1 MDKKRLVAYVLAATL
16 ATGYVAPVAY
26 ASENTKVLSQ
36 QEKIQVLED
45 KNILLGKKFNKD
57 SSDSL
62 SLTDE
67 ITRSEIT
74 KLLVYTI
81 GREELAKTLDGV
93 TKPFPDVELGHWAN
107 GFISAAATTDIQK
120 GQYRLVIGDENGMF
134 MPEQQI
140 TYGELAT
147 TLLRAVR
154 PNLNE
159 TGMIYPKDYVEAAER
174 EGIFK
179 GISKVTVNKPVVRS
193 EAFEMVYNAYVK
205 LGTVPKT
212 YTDNIG
218 IVRKVSGW
226 GILANQTIRF
236 DDDNSTS
243 YRVSDEFKVTSGA
256 QWDKVARNQV
266 DDVVKY
272 GILTKYVLDEDNRVS
287 HLVELGNDLNGVIS
301 KDRFNTLFKIISNGT
316 AFETNDYEG
325 TNDNVS
331 VFNSYKITGDGLRL
345 ELVNNNSSSNT
356 EVELTENTKVYIL
369 QGDKVYNLR
378 TENDKKNNLPKLDP
392 SKTRVY
398 GAFENENNRNNAIVL
413 VFSGKVEKSESDL
426 YKDAENAID
435 AYRKDNSSKNRQA
448 AENSL
453 KKLADSNEKTRLQD
467 ILNEEINID
476 NAKIALSKFK
486 QTPTS
491 FNKEAA
497 KTAIEKII
505 SSNIKNELFRE
516 LDSISVNDSI
526 SKTNAEKIA
535 EIKKLLEEFRKDY
548 TNLEKRNKAVKA
560 INDLEQIEEKNALI
574 IEFNEIDKLYKSS
587 ENTSNEEK
595 LKQYQVALN
604 AINGYKF
611 IRSEENRIKAQ
622 DEINK
627 LPESSTYRTEAQDE
641 LDRVL
646 AQIKLYDEAYRLIGE
661 YGKDLV
667 YDEKVKAMNN
677 AKSAIDKIT
686 DEYLKEE
693 ALKLF
698 NEVQKP
704 ISEVDVRLDQLR
716 DSINNDSE
724 TYVDNENKRTE
735 FINRIEEIKKI
746 TDENEKSK
754 KHSELSDEVNNYIL
768 EQYKEKYSK
777 EIEELT
783 HLTEDEK
790 SKFISDLNDSIDI
803 ESAYNIVKGAF
814 DTDKEDTNSEV
825 RNPGKI
831 ADKTLPEM
839 KIPERNINDEL
850 KKPFSL
856 TETLLQLVK

>member
-1 MDKKRLVAYVLAATL
+1 MDKKKLVAYVLAITL
-16 ATGYVAPVAY
+16 ASGYVAPVAY

-179 GISKVTVNKPVVRS
+179 GLSKVTVNKPVVRS

-325 TNDNVS
+325 ANDNVS
-331 VFNSYKITGDGLRL
+331 VFDSYKITGDGLRL
-345 ELVNNNSSSNT
+345 ELINNNSSSNT

-392 SKTRVY
+392 SKIRVY

-413 VFSGKVEKSESDL
+413 VFSAKVEKSETDL
-426 YKDAENAID
+426 YKDAENAIN
-435 AYRKDNSSKNRQA
+435 AYRKDNSTSNRQR
-448 AENSL
+448 AENAL
-453 KKLADSNEKTRLQD
+453 KKLADSNKKTRLQD

-491 FNKEAA
+491 FNREAA

-505 SSNIKNELFRE
+505 SSNIKNELFKE
-516 LDSISVNDSI
+516 LKSIPVNDKITEKDQNEEEKIEKAKKALDDYKNNPSSTELRQAAYDAITSLKDGDIKNKLANEYNSVDEPNDSLKKSKENVINRLKDSILSTKDEFIDRINKAKTEEEIKFILDEYNKAIESFNSEEVQNKKVQ
-526 SKTNAEKIA
+526 SKE
-535 EIKKLLEEFRKDY
+535 EIKKLDGLSEDEIKSLESRIDSQAYLSNIQDIVDEANKLNKDRKDMRQAGVNQINTYHNLSDESKANYIDQINKQVISEGVSEITLKAFKEDSVILIKNLVNLSDEEKVAFEEKINNQTSIDDINKVLEEAKGLKGSDPVPS
-548 TNLEKRNKAVKA
+548 T
-560 INDLEQIEEKNALI
+560 D
-574 IEFNEIDKLYKSS
+574 NEINANNLNEDGRANKEPNI
-587 ENTSNEEK
+587 EN
-595 LKQYQVALN
+595 
-604 AINGYKF
+604 
-611 IRSEENRIKAQ
+611 
-622 DEINK
+622 
-627 LPESSTYRTEAQDE
+627 
-641 LDRVL
+641 
-646 AQIKLYDEAYRLIGE
+646 
-661 YGKDLV
+661 
-667 YDEKVKAMNN
+667 
-677 AKSAIDKIT
+677 
-686 DEYLKEE
+686 
-693 ALKLF
+693 
-698 NEVQKP
+698 
-704 ISEVDVRLDQLR
+704 
-716 DSINNDSE
+716 SINNI
-724 TYVDNENKRTE
+724 DN
-735 FINRIEEIKKI
+735 INL
-746 TDENEKSK
+746 NEKPTLIRDK
-754 KHSELSDEVNNYIL
+754 KLDEDLVNN
-768 EQYKEKYSK
+768 
-777 EIEELT
+777 
-783 HLTEDEK
+783 
-790 SKFISDLNDSIDI
+790 
-803 ESAYNIVKGAF
+803 
-814 DTDKEDTNSEV
+814 
-825 RNPGKI
+825 
-831 ADKTLPEM
+831 
-839 KIPERNINDEL
+839 

>member
-1 MDKKRLVAYVLAATL
+1 MDKKRLVAYVLAITL
-16 ATGYVAPVAY
+16 ASGYVAPVAY

-154 PNLNE
+154 PNINE

-256 QWDKVARNQV
+256 EWDKVARNQV

-331 VFNSYKITGDGLRL
+331 VFDSYKITGDGLRL

-392 SKTRVY
+392 SKIRVY

-413 VFSGKVEKSESDL
+413 VFSAKVEKSETDL
-426 YKDAENAID
+426 YKDAENAIN
-435 AYRKDNSSKNRQA
+435 AYRKDNSTSNRQR
-448 AENSL
+448 AENAL
-453 KKLADSNEKTRLQD
+453 KKLADSNKKTRLQD
-467 ILNEEINID
+467 ILNEGINID

-491 FNKEAA
+491 FNREAA

-505 SSNIKNELFRE
+505 SSNIKNELFKE
-516 LDSISVNDSI
+516 LKSIPVNDKI
-526 SKTNAEKIA
+526 TEKDPNEEEKIA
-535 EIKKLLEEFRKDY
+535 KAKKALDDY
-548 TNLEKRNKAVKA
+548 
-560 INDLEQIEEKNALI
+560 KN
-574 IEFNEIDKLYKSS
+574 NPS
-587 ENTSNEEK
+587 SNELRQAAYDAITS
-595 LKQYQVALN
+595 LKD
-604 AINGYKF
+604 GD
-611 IRSEENRIKAQ
+611 IK
-622 DEINK
+622 NK
-627 LPESSTYRTEAQDE
+627 LANEYNSVDE
-641 LDRVL
+641 PTDSLKKSKENV
-646 AQIKLYDEAYRLIGE
+646 INRL
-661 YGKDLV
+661 K
-667 YDEKVKAMNN
+667 
-677 AKSAIDKIT
+677 
-686 DEYLKEE
+686 
-693 ALKLF
+693 
-698 NEVQKP
+698 
-704 ISEVDVRLDQLR
+704 
-716 DSINNDSE
+716 DSILSTKD
-724 TYVDNENKRTE
+724 E
-735 FINRIEEIKKI
+735 FINRIDNAKTEEEIKFI
-746 TDENEKSK
+746 LDEYNKAIESFNSEEVKSK
-754 KHSELSDEVNNYIL
+754 KT
-768 EQYKEKYSK
+768 QSK
-777 EIEELT
+777 NEIKKLDG
-783 HLTEDEK
+783 LTEDEIK
-790 SKFISDLNDSIDI
+790 SLESRIDSQAYLPNIQDIVNEANKLNKDRKDMRQAGVNQINTYQNLSNESKANYIDEINKQVISEGVSEITLKAFKEDSVISVKNLVNLSDEQKTAFKEKINNQTSIDDINKVLEEAKGLKESDLIPSIDNENNPNNLNEEGRVNKEPNI
-803 ESAYNIVKGAF
+803 ENSINNI
-814 DTDKEDTNSEV
+814 DTINPNEKPTLIRDKKLDEDLVN
-825 RNPGKI
+825 N
-831 ADKTLPEM
+831 
-839 KIPERNINDEL
+839 